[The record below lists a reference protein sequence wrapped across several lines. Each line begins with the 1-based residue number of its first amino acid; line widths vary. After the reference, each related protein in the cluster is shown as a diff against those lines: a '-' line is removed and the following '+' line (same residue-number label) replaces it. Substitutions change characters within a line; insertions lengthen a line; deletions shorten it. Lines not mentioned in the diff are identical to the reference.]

1 MTEEMTIGAE
11 NREHADIPRDGF
23 FQGFDGLRAIAAL
36 LVVLV
41 HVSILSGYG
50 GATLTPFLAQT
61 DIGVPVFL
69 VISGFL
75 LYRPF
80 VVARLAAKEPIGF
93 GEFWKRRALRI
104 FPAYWFCLAVVSAF
118 MYDGTRGIDSV
129 PTFLEHFFLLHVY
142 DSSRAIGGPVQ
153 QSWTL
158 AVEVSFYAFL
168 PIYAWCICR
177 IGTRRS
183 PIQVEIAGVATLY
196 AISLVYRIVLL
207 SMNVSDSQFGQFRI
221 FLPGFLD
228 QLALGMGLAV
238 ASAWLAQRGDR
249 DVRAPR
255 WLAGVAWALAALCF
269 VVVAKGLNLPTNPIA
284 HRTDSQYLLEQF
296 FRGTAAALFVMPAV
310 FAATR
315 RGAIRRFLSAR
326 VMVWLGLISYG
337 IYLWHEAWLTIY
349 LRWVGFAYGGNDRL
363 LQFLGVTLA
372 LTIPTAAL
380 SYYLIERPALRL
392 KTKTRRITARQ
403 PA

>member
-1 MTEEMTIGAE
+1 MTEALSIGAE
-11 NREHADIPRDGF
+11 ERMHADAPREGF

-50 GATLTPFLAQT
+50 GAALTPFLAQA

-80 VVARLAAKEPIGF
+80 VVARLAAKAPIGF
-93 GEFWKRRALRI
+93 GEFWKRRGLRI
-104 FPAYWFCLAVVSAF
+104 FPAYWFCLAVVSTF

-129 PTFLEHFFLLHVY
+129 PTFFEHFFLLQVY

-158 AVEVSFYAFL
+158 AVEVAFYAFL
-168 PIYAWCICR
+168 PVYAWCICR

-183 PIQVEIAGVATLY
+183 TLRVELAGVATLY

-207 SMNVSDSQFGQFRI
+207 TANVSDQQFGQYRI

-238 ASAWLAQRGDR
+238 VSAWLAQDAADARRPGTSVVGRRRLGTGGRLLRARREGPRPADQPH
-249 DVRAPR
+249 RAPDR
-255 WLAGVAWALAALCF
+255 RPVPARAALSW
-269 VVVAKGLNLPTNPIA
+269 L
-284 HRTDSQYLLEQF
+284 
-296 FRGTAAALFVMPAV
+296 RGGAVRDAGGVRGPAEG
-310 FAATR
+310 R
-315 RGAIRRFLSAR
+315 IRRFLAAR

-349 LRWVGFAYGGNDRL
+349 LRWRGFAFGGNGRL
-363 LQFLGVTLA
+363 LEFLRS
-372 LTIPTAAL
+372 L
-380 SYYLIERPALRL
+380 SS
-392 KTKTRRITARQ
+392 
-403 PA
+403 

>member
-1 MTEEMTIGAE
+1 MTEALSIGAE
-11 NREHADIPRDGF
+11 ERMHADAPREGF

-50 GATLTPFLAQT
+50 GATLTPFLAQA

-80 VVARLAAKEPIGF
+80 VVARLAAKAPIGF
-93 GEFWKRRALRI
+93 GEFWKRRGLRI

-129 PTFLEHFFLLHVY
+129 PTFFEHFFLLQVY

-158 AVEVSFYAFL
+158 AVEVAFYAFL
-168 PIYAWCICR
+168 PVYAWCICR

-183 PIQVEIAGVATLY
+183 TLRVELAGVATLY

-207 SMNVSDSQFGQFRI
+207 TANVSDQQFGQYRI

-238 ASAWLAQRGDR
+238 VSAWLAQRGQR
-249 DVRAPR
+249 DGRAPR
-255 WLAGVAWALAALCF
+255 WLAGVAWVLAGGCF
-269 VVVAKGLNLPTNPIA
+269 VLVAKGLDLPISPIA
-284 HRTDSQYLLEQF
+284 HRTDAQYLLEQLL
-296 FRGTAAALFVMPAV
+296 RGWAAVLFVMPAV
-310 FAATR
+310 FVARR

-349 LRWVGFAYGGNDRL
+349 LRWRGFAFGGNGRL
-363 LQFLGVTLA
+363 LEFLAITLV
-372 LTIPTAAL
+372 LTIPAAAL

-392 KTKTRRITARQ
+392 KTRRVTVRQ